1 MNLKKY
7 SINVIIIPIGEKINQ
22 ILSSTSLFY
31 IFIKKKLNSII
42 KHSIFLT
49 LFNKIFVAVFFFFF
63 MNVLDL
69 LSSEII
75 CSRIF
80 RNIRLYLEAF
90 KVCRK
95 SRTINPIKAIIEI
108 IKNLYNNSHNI
119 LSKEHFLKYGNI
131 IYLLYSS
138 LFNILQILKMFYMVF
153 LPLKI
158 VLEEEHLLYSFCFKI
173 L

>member
-1 MNLKKY
+1 MQFKKY

-119 LSKEHFLKYGNI
+119 LSKERFFNLYRILNRKIFALFIGYKTKNI
-131 IYLLYSS
+131 KKRICNSNRRW
-138 LFNILQILKMFYMVF
+138 FW
-153 LPLKI
+153 
-158 VLEEEHLLYSFCFKI
+158 
-173 L
+173 